1 MASDVRKDD
10 EEFENGAFGSTGAY
24 DRHLPGD
31 AGAARREPVPDEAD
45 LAAMA
50 RERNEHI
57 VGDASDFPAGSHQ
70 VVTIGGRQIGI
81 FNINGEFYGLP
92 NVCPHQTGPSARVRR
107 RPVRW
112 SRARRTTGSSGGTTR
127 ARSSP
132 APGTASSTT
141 CRPGD
146 VWPSR
151 ISTCAATRSSSRTAR
166 SRSASDPRG

>member
-10 EEFENGAFGSTGAY
+10 EEFENGAFGSTEAY

-50 RERNEHI
+50 RERKAHI

-92 NVCPHQTGPSARVRR
+92 NVCPHQTGPLCEGKE
-107 RPVRW
+107 
-112 SRARRTTGSSGGTTR
+112 TTGTLV
-127 ARSSP
+127 ARKEDDWKFRWDYEGEIVACP
-132 APGTASSTT
+132 WHGLEYHVLTGRCLAFPNINLRRYEVFVEDGKVKV
-141 CRPGD
+141 R
-146 VWPSR
+146 V
-151 ISTCAATRSSSRTAR
+151 
-166 SRSASDPRG
+166 